1 MVFRLASTGDSRK
14 ATVTGMSA
22 SHLDRELERALA
34 GSAPKGDGAAA
45 LQAGD
50 KLPRRKGNVG
60 LLAVLLVMVGGIVA
74 LVLNGFVG
82 AAVYSKE
89 VDQARAE
96 AASLMGRNLR
106 VNGNLVHGTLE
117 RRDQPCE
124 YRFVLKGKDAEL
136 PVHLPKCVV
145 PDTFRDVPGM
155 DVGVTVEGKLAAG
168 GTSFEA
174 TKVDAK
180 CPSKYEMKERK
191 ERGEQMPHQ
200 LAPSM

>member
-1 MVFRLASTGDSRK
+1 
-14 ATVTGMSA
+14 MSA

-34 GSAPKGDGAAA
+34 GSAPKGDG
-45 LQAGD
+45 QQSPQEGGTT
-50 KLPRRKGNVG
+50 PRRKGNVG

-74 LVLNGFVG
+74 LVMTSFND
-82 AAVYSKE
+82 AAVYAKT

-96 AASLMGRNLR
+96 AASLTGRNLR
-106 VNGNLVHGTLE
+106 VEGNLVHGTLE

-124 YRFVLKGKDAEL
+124 YRFVIKGKEAEL
-136 PVHLPKCVV
+136 PVRYAKCVV

-155 DVGVTVEGKLAAG
+155 DVGVTVEGKIAAG
-168 GTSFEA
+168 GSSFEA
-174 TKVDAK
+174 AQVMAK
-180 CPSKYEMKERK
+180 CPSKYEMKEKK